1 MARNRILALG
11 LVSCLALAGCSF
23 NEGQYED
30 LVLDS
35 PAPPPPPAPPA
46 PPPPPVMADMQ
57 SFITVT
63 GSRQRSAA
71 PAVPQLPSLDREEYS
86 DVEANPVQSV
96 IDEPVST
103 FSIDVDTASYA
114 VARRYLN
121 DGTLPPTDAV
131 RSEEVINYFDYAYP
145 LPESADAPFA
155 ASATVTD
162 TPWNDDTQLMHIGI
176 QGYEVTLDER
186 PRANLVFLIDVS
198 GSMNSADKLP
208 LALRGFRMMLGELQ
222 PEDTVAIVVYA
233 GAAGV
238 VLEPTAVSERGK
250 IEAALESLSAGGS
263 TAGGE
268 GLRLAYAMAERNF
281 DEEAVNRVIMV
292 TDGDFNVGITQD
304 ERLEDFVARKRQT
317 GIYLSVMGFGRR
329 NYNDALMQTI
339 AQAGNGT
346 AGYVDTLSEARRLLV
361 EEAGST
367 LFPIANDVKI
377 QVEFNPAR
385 VAEYR
390 LIGYET
396 RMLERAD
403 FNNDAVDAGEIGSG
417 HSVTAI
423 YEITP
428 PGSPALQID
437 PLRYQNEPYV
447 GSSAGEFAFLR
458 IRYKQPG
465 EDESQLIE
473 APVTLDHRRALA
485 DASADVRFAIAASAY
500 AQLLRADPYLGSYS
514 FDDVIALAQTARG
527 EDPFGYRAEFIQLA
541 RLADAVA
548 VQAPLNGGEATE

>member
-1 MARNRILALG
+1 MARKRILALG

-527 EDPFGYRAEFIQLA
+527 QDPFGYRAEFIQLA

>member
-1 MARNRILALG
+1 MALTRIVATSLVSTLALTG
-11 LVSCLALAGCSF
+11 CWGTAPSQDESVLVPS
-23 NEGQYED
+23 
-30 LVLDS
+30 
-35 PAPPPPPAPPA
+35 PPPAPSS
-46 PPPPPVMADMQ
+46 PPPMADA
-57 SFITVT
+57 SAYVTVT
-63 GSRQRSAA
+63 GMRLSAAA
-71 PAVPQLPSLDREEYS
+71 PAPYPAPHVDREAYS
-86 DVEANPVQSV
+86 DVETNPVQAV
-96 IDEPVST
+96 RDAPVST

-121 DGTLPPTDAV
+121 DGQLPPTDAV

-145 LPESADAPFA
+145 LPDSVDAPFA
-155 ASATVTD
+155 ASVTVTD
-162 TPWNDDTQLMHIGI
+162 TPWNDATQLMHIGI
-176 QGYEVTLDER
+176 QGYEIALSER

-208 LALRGFRMMLGELQ
+208 LALRGFRMMLGELDAD
-222 PEDTVAIVVYA
+222 DTVSIVVYA

-238 VLEPTAVSERGK
+238 VLEPTPVAERGR
-250 IEAALESLSAGGS
+250 IEAALDSLSAGGS

-268 GLRLAYAMAERNF
+268 GLRLAYALAERNF
-281 DEEAVNRVIMV
+281 NAEAVNRVILV

-304 ERLEDFVARKRQT
+304 ERLEDFVARKRDT
-317 GIYLSVMGFGRR
+317 GIYLSVMGFGRG

-377 QVEFNPAR
+377 QVEFNPTH

-396 RMLERAD
+396 RLLERAD
-403 FNNDAVDAGEIGSG
+403 FNNDEVDAGEIGSG

-428 PGSPALQID
+428 PGSEALQID
-437 PLRYQNEPYV
+437 PLRYQTE
-447 GSSAGEFAFLR
+447 ARQGEMSEEYAFLR
-458 IRYKQPG
+458 IRYKPPG

-473 APVTLDHRRALA
+473 TPVTEDHERALA
-485 DASADVRFAIAASAY
+485 ETSHDVRFAIAASAY
-500 AQLLRADPYLGSYS
+500 AQLLRGDPYLGGYGFS
-514 FDDVIALAQTARG
+514 DVIDLAQPARG
-527 EDPFGYRAEFIQLA
+527 EDPFGYRAEFVQLV
-541 RLADAVA
+541 RLAESATAQVA
-548 VQAPLNGGEATE
+548 LKTEGAGD